1 LIRAATHTTPETP
14 RLNPQTIR
22 RLDAWLGK
30 PACLVLSTL
39 RRVGLVL
46 RGGERVPSGPPKK
59 ILLIKMTE
67 QGATVLAYRAITRA
81 IEMVGREN
89 VYFWVFEEN
98 RPILDLMAL
107 LPPENVV
114 AIRAT
119 GLVRF
124 GLDVLGSLWRLRKIG
139 VDATIDM
146 EFFARASA
154 VLAFLTG
161 ARRRVGLHR
170 FKAEGPYR
178 GDLLTHR
185 VQWNPYYHTAAAYHV
200 LVEALLDDPRDT
212 PMLKHPA
219 PRLDWAPPPLTVSE
233 AEQERARTILTEAA
247 GHVIDGP
254 IVLLNPNASDM
265 LPLRR
270 WPTDRFIELARM
282 LLDADPTL
290 HVGFT
295 GAPAE
300 REAVDAVVRQL
311 DSRRVFNLAGR
322 TSLRELFAVYDACDV
337 LLTNDSGP
345 GHFSSLTDIHT
356 VVLFGPETPALYG
369 PLGRNAHVLYASL
382 ACSPCVNAL
391 NHRFSPCRNNVCM
404 QTITA
409 RDAFEKVQSLLA
421 QPNRRRPTLA
431 VFPLP
436 ESRTVLPPN

>member
-1 LIRAATHTTPETP
+1 V
-14 RLNPQTIR
+14 
-22 RLDAWLGK
+22 DAWLGK
-30 PACLVLSTL
+30 PACFVLTAW
-39 RRVGLVL
+39 RRALAVV
-46 RGGERVPSGPPKK
+46 RPYRAPAAAPRK

-67 QGATVLAYRAITRA
+67 QGATVLAYRAISRA
-81 IEMVGREN
+81 VELVGREN

-98 RPILDLMAL
+98 RPILDLMDL
-107 LPPENVV
+107 LPRENVIV
-114 AIRAT
+114 IRAT

-124 GLDVLGSLWRLRKIG
+124 AREVLASVWRLRGIG
-139 VDATIDM
+139 VDATVDM

-154 VLAFLTG
+154 ILAYLTG
-161 ARRRVGLHR
+161 AERRVGLHR

-185 VQWNPYYHTAAAYHV
+185 VQWNPYYHTAASYYV
-200 LVEALLDDPRDT
+200 LVEALLDDPREA
-212 PMLKHPA
+212 PMLKRPA
-219 PRLDWAPPPLTVSE
+219 PRLDWAPPPLDFSD
-233 AEQERARTILTEAA
+233 AERARARAILREAA
-247 GHVIDGP
+247 GREIDGP
-254 IVLLNPNASDM
+254 VVLLNPNASDM

-270 WPTDRFIELARM
+270 WPTERFIELAKR
-282 LLDADPTL
+282 LLASDSSL

-295 GAPAE
+295 GAPGE
-300 REAVDAVVRQL
+300 REGVEAIVREVGATEPG
-311 DSRRVFNLAGR
+311 RAFNLAGR
-322 TSLRELFAVYDACDV
+322 TTLRELFAVYDACDV
-337 LLTNDSGP
+337 LVTNDSGP

-369 PLGRNAHVLYASL
+369 PLGRNAHVMYASL

-409 RDAFEKVQSLLA
+409 EQVFEKVRSLLA

-436 ESRTVLPPN
+436 ESQTVLPPS

>member
-1 LIRAATHTTPETP
+1 M
-14 RLNPQTIR
+14 NPQTIR
-22 RLDAWLGK
+22 RVDAWLGK
-30 PACLVLSTL
+30 PLCAALTL
-39 RRVGLVL
+39 ARRIMSPF
-46 RGGERVPSGPPKK
+46 RAKAWAAEPPRK

-81 IEMVGREN
+81 IEMVGRDN

-98 RPILDLMAL
+98 RPILDLMDLIPA
-107 LPPENVV
+107 ENVIAV
-114 AIRAT
+114 RAT
-119 GLVRF
+119 GLFRF
-124 GLDVLGSLWRLRKIG
+124 ARDVLGSLRRLRALEI
-139 VDATIDM
+139 DATVDM

-154 VLAFLTG
+154 ILALLTG
-161 ARRRVGLHR
+161 ATRRVGLHR

-185 VQWNPYYHTAAAYHV
+185 VQWNPYYHTSAAYDV
-200 LVEALLDDPRDT
+200 LVEALREDPREC
-212 PMLKHPA
+212 PMLKRPA
-219 PRLDWAPPPLTVSE
+219 PRLDWAPPPLKFTPDEQARAQSILRE
-233 AEQERARTILTEAA
+233 AVGRE
-247 GHVIDGP
+247 IDGP
-254 IVLLNPNASDM
+254 VVLLNPNAGDM

-270 WPTDRFIELARM
+270 WPTERFIELSEK
-282 LLDADPTL
+282 LLTADASL

-300 REAVDAVVRQL
+300 RDAVESIVRKL
-311 DSRRVFNLAGR
+311 GSPRVFNLAGR
-322 TSLRELFAVYDACDV
+322 TTLRELFAVYDACDV

-409 RDAFEKVQSLLA
+409 QQAFEKVMMLLA

-431 VFPLP
+431 VYPLP
-436 ESRTVLPPN
+436 ESQTVLPPN